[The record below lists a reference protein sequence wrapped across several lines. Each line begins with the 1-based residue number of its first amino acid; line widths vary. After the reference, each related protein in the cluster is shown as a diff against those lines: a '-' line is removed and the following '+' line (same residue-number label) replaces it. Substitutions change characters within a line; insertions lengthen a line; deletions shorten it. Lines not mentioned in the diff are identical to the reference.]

1 MPTPIIQNWPDK
13 AVLPNDTKLLT
24 NDIPF
29 YHARQS
35 LLDGFLF

>member
-1 MPTPIIQNWPDK
+1 
-13 AVLPNDTKLLT
+13 LPNDTKLLT